1 LTSTCERAR
10 QIEGHLAAGAR
21 GLSYVARGKKA
32 READVTEQ
40 GLDGLLEWY
49 GRVEIGFCPECGRG
63 FSTNAAGRWCQF
75 CGWRDN
81 LPSDYTQTKKHR
93 PVDDIIACARL
104 AIRMRQELMEL
115 RRLIGLEWV
124 EDKDQEAVYLAGAR
138 EGRRL
143 AAEAVANSVVTHEA
157 AGGISGFYV
166 SINHDSTRQII
177 YDSDVEVRAAN
188 MASRVKEVLRNVIL
202 GTEAKP

>member
-1 LTSTCERAR
+1 
-10 QIEGHLAAGAR
+10 
-21 GLSYVARGKKA
+21 
-32 READVTEQ
+32 VTEQ

-63 FSTNAAGRWCQF
+63 FSTNATGRWCQF
-75 CGWRDN
+75 CGWREN
-81 LPSDYTQTKKHR
+81 FLLGHNTIIKHR
-93 PVDDIIACARL
+93 TLDDIVKVVGL
-104 AIRMRQELMEL
+104 AIRMRQELTEL

-124 EDKDQEAVYLAGAR
+124 EDKDQGAVYLAGAR

-188 MASRVKEVLRNVIL
+188 MASRVQEVLRNVIL